1 VPDWF
6 RDAKCGIWAH
16 GAPQCRPEWGDRYA
30 PPLYL
35 PERQEWMKGETADDG
50 DALRL
55 TLPLPQEGAFVPV
68 VRIRGRGIV

>member
-1 VPDWF
+1 
-6 RDAKCGIWAH
+6 
-16 GAPQCRPEWGDRYA
+16 
-30 PPLYL
+30 
-35 PERQEWMKGETADDG
+35 MKGETADDG